1 MCNKNPEI
9 LKVLIEKGADTV
21 IKDKEAGG
29 YWGECPELPG
39 CFSQGETIDELME
52 HMKEAAK
59 LYLYE
64 PEGAEIQPV
73 REIRELVL

>member
-1 MCNKNPEI
+1 
-9 LKVLIEKGADTV
+9 LKYIVLVHEDL
-21 IKDKEAGG
+21 ESGG

-52 HMKEAAK
+52 HIKEAAE

-64 PEGAEIQPV
+64 PEGVSIQPV
-73 REIRELVL
+73 KEIRELVL